1 MNIICL
7 VNYIFSSK

>member
-7 VNYIFSSK
+7 YC

>member
-7 VNYIFSSK
+7 G